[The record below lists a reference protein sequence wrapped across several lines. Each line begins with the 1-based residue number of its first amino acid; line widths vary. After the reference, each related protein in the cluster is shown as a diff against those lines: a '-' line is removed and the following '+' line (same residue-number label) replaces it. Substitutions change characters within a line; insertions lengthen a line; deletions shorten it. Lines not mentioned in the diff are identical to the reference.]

1 MTVLTRIDALLG
13 RVTMYRLITIALAV
27 TIAAYTVFTA
37 TGVIAGLSTT
47 GNLVSLVVVIAAS
60 VVSNRLIA
68 LGLRVAPHDESAV
81 ITALLLYMIF
91 VPLPTTADG
100 ITWANQA
107 WFAVAGALAMASK
120 YVIAWRGR
128 HVLNPAA
135 AGSVLVVLA
144 QWAAGREQTINPLWQ
159 TAASQSLLPFVALG
173 AVAILWRTRKLDV
186 GAVFAVIATVLVVV
200 ALVGGSGSS
209 VGEAL
214 RVALYSFPIVFIAGY
229 MLSEPLTLPPRRR
242 QQLTVAVVVAVL
254 VALPTLA
261 VLLQVTLPTVGPI
274 AMSPELALLIGNV
287 VAFALAPRTGIRL
300 EVRGSRPLGGDVHE
314 VTFAPRRP
322 VRFEAGQYLELHVPH
337 RSDGRGPRRVFSI
350 SSPPGSDDLTV
361 ALRVPEPASSLKRQ
375 LMTLGGG
382 ARIAA
387 TGVHGDFVWPGARS
401 RPLLV
406 AGGIGVTPFLSHLRA
421 HDVGDAVLVYGVPDG
436 DDVPYRDELVATGVD
451 VVLVSP
457 DRPADLPE
465 GWRHV
470 SAPLLSADVVTSA
483 VPDAADRVAMV
494 SGPPAMVDAVRRHL
508 RPHVRSVRTDHF
520 TGY

>member
-1 MTVLTRIDALLG
+1 MTLLTRIDALLG

-27 TIAAYTVFTA
+27 TIAVYTLFTA
-37 TGVIAGLSTT
+37 TGVITGLSTT
-47 GNLVSLVVVIAAS
+47 GNLVSLAVVVVAS
-60 VVSNRLIA
+60 VASNRLIA
-68 LGLRVAPHDESAV
+68 LALRVAPHDESAV

-91 VPLPTTADG
+91 VPLPTTPDG

-107 WFAVAGALAMASK
+107 WFAGAGALAMLSK

-128 HVLNPAA
+128 HLLNPAA

-144 QWAAGREQTINPLWQ
+144 QWALGREQTINPLWQ
-159 TAASQSLLPFVALG
+159 TAATQSLLPFVALG
-173 AVAILWRTRKLDV
+173 ALAIVWRTRKV
-186 GAVFAVIATVLVVV
+186 GIGVVFAVLATVLVVV
-200 ALVGGSGSS
+200 SLVAGTGSG
-209 VGEAL
+209 VGDAL

-229 MLSEPLTLPPRRR
+229 MLTEPLTLPPRRW
-242 QQLTVAVVVAVL
+242 QQMTVAVVVAVL

-261 VLLQVTLPTVGPI
+261 VLLEVTLPTVGPV

-314 VTFAPRRP
+314 VTFVPRRP

-337 RSDGRGPRRVFSI
+337 RSDRRGPRRVFSI
-350 SSPPGSDDLTV
+350 SSPPHADELTV
-361 ALRVPEPASSLKRQ
+361 ALRVPERSSSLKQR
-375 LMTLGGG
+375 LLATAEG
-382 ARIAA
+382 ARVAA
-387 TGVHGDFVWPGARS
+387 TGVHGDFVWPRPGA

-406 AGGIGVTPFLSHLRA
+406 AGGIGVTPFLSQLRS
-421 HDVGDAVLVYGVPDG
+421 HDVGDAILVYGVPDG
-436 DDVPYRDELVATGVD
+436 DDVPYRDELVDTGVD